1 MRVGAAL
8 PVSSAVR
15 RIEARRRIARVPVV
29 LPDVRAGSGRSQPV
43 GPDRALVLLALGSI
57 EIDFGEGEYR
67 RCDQNICSAYEITAA
82 MVAVD
87 SASNMVRIDFAPDA
101 RFRADA
107 DGRSFTETIRRG
119 PRKYESSGGCVHR
132 GRDAQAHRRG

>member
-1 MRVGAAL
+1 MKRAVAL
-8 PVSSAVR
+8 PVSLSFCLTFAL
-15 RIEARRRIARVPVV
+15 A
-29 LPDVRAGSGRSQPV
+29 AGAASLSDPIGRWSCSPSD
-43 GPDRALVLLALGSI
+43 PMAPLI

-82 MVAVD
+82 MVVVD